1 MVSTD
6 QLWRYKMDNNERL
19 NHASLDGVMRLS
31 EFHKWA
37 GIVHTKTYDEVKK
50 GRLKLTKI
58 GGRTVI
64 TRANAREWLAFYTN
78 PSAVK

>member
-1 MVSTD
+1 
-6 QLWRYKMDNNERL
+6 MDLDDKPTN
-19 NHASLDGVMRLS
+19 SLFDGVMRLS

-37 GIVHTKTYDEVKK
+37 GIGHTKTYDEAKK

-64 TRANAREWLAFYTN
+64 TRANARDWLASYTN
-78 PSAVK
+78 STEIK

>member
-1 MVSTD
+1 MILNDIS
-6 QLWRYKMDNNERL
+6 NNGL
-19 NHASLDGVMRLS
+19 IDGVMKLS

-37 GIVHTKTYDEVKK
+37 GIGHTKTYDEVKK

-78 PSAVK
+78 TSAVK